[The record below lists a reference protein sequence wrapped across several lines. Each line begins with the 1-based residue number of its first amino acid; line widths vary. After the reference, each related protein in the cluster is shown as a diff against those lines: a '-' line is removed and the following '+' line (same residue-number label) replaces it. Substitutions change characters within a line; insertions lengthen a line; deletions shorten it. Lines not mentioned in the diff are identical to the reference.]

1 MPCSFC
7 KSPDHWTRDRQGKV
21 VCPKLLS
28 VKCKYCHETGHTIR
42 HCPILKEKKMN
53 RNQDRRERRRNREV
67 DEDGFKIVQRKM
79 QYKKQEITKITVQ
92 KNKFD
97 VFDDSEEEKEE
108 EFPVIATSEEWPII
122 SKTNVSK
129 TIWEVGTSN
138 VVNPISLYEIVS
150 KIPIS
155 DNKLLAKWDREW
167 PEELNVPSNLMEWRR
182 INRFTMLGKNKK
194 IQELSEKLDKVELKP
209 LKITTAWS
217 DYESECDDIRS
228 EISYI
233 SNDLASEWNDSE
245 KSYCA
250 WDENIRYPTI
260 GEYDPT
266 MNDYYM

>member
-28 VKCKYCHETGHTIR
+28 VKCKYCHEMGHTIR

-53 RNQDRRERRRNREV
+53 RNQERRERRRNYEV
-67 DEDGFKIVQRKM
+67 DEDGFKIIQRKK
-79 QYKKQEITKITVQ
+79 QYKKEQKTQVIIQ

-108 EFPVIATSEEWPII
+108 EYPVIASVEKWP
-122 SKTNVSK
+122 TVSK
-129 TIWEVGTSN
+129 VKTEKTVWNAGISTVTD
-138 VVNPISLYEIVS
+138 PISLYERVS
-150 KIPIS
+150 KIPLS
-155 DNKLLAKWDREW
+155 DDALMAKWDKEW
-167 PEELNVPSNLMEWRR
+167 PEYDNVPSNLMEWRR
-182 INRFTMLGKNKK
+182 INRFTMLGKKKK
-194 IQELSEKLDKVELKP
+194 IQELTQKLETVP
-209 LKITTAWS
+209 LKSLTINTAWS

-250 WDENIRYPTI
+250 WNENVRYPKI
-260 GEYDPT
+260 GEYDPV
-266 MNDYYM
+266 MDDFYM